1 MLNYYDIGRFKASLF
16 LIGEIDLPR
25 YDYRCDSCNHEF
37 ELRQSFDSEPVADC
51 TECNSTATR
60 QFHVVPVVFKGSG
73 WYVNDYGSKSSSM
86 GKSSDNADSNSSDN
100 KKSSKEKSN
109 ESKTSTDSSK
119 NSSDSKSQ
127 KNSSSDKP
135 SISSKSD

>member
-1 MLNYYDIGRFKASLF
+1 MMLDAFKASLF
-16 LIGEIDLPR
+16 SYGDIDLPR
-25 YDYRCDSCNHEF
+25 YDYQCDSCNHEF

-51 TECNSTATR
+51 PECNSAATR

-86 GKSSDNADSNSSDN
+86 GNSSESSDSNSSDN

-127 KNSSSDKP
+127 NNSSSDKP